1 MPENRIIQ
9 NMCHDVSVIHTLH
22 AVDMPNNWKQFALE
36 KQTTFWLMESNPFC
50 TEMFIPMLSSS
61 FMTETTDINSF
72 QQQIFQH
79 YKINSNMI
87 H

>member
-50 TEMFIPMLSSS
+50 TEMFYTYVKL
-61 FMTETTDINSF
+61 ELYDRNNRY